1 MGKTPR
7 EDLAIHGG
15 PKAMAAV
22 TGRAEPKIGVA
33 EFLSI
38 AERFGFSA
46 AAMERLRSAVGD
58 DDLPDGGPNLARF
71 MCPSPP
77 ATKGEAFE
85 ALARETFGV
94 RHAIAVSSGTGA
106 LHAAMA
112 AVGAGPGKEVIC
124 PAVGFMATSAA
135 VAVTGATPVFCD
147 VDESFTIDPS
157 KIAALI
163 TPRTVAVAPTH
174 QWGGVCDMGPIVE
187 AARTGGLKV
196 VEDCAQSP
204 GARYRGRPVGS
215 IGDVGCFSISA
226 YKIIGGGEGGLVV
239 TDDDRLADR
248 ARQLAECG
256 GLWRPD
262 RFARPRYDGELFAG
276 TNYRLSELEAAV
288 DCVQLS
294 KLPGIVGRFHDAFCR
309 VAGQLTGFA
318 GIVPRRVVDRDGW
331 IGYELRFYA
340 DSAEQAQRIAEA
352 LAAEGLGAR
361 ARGPAAGADW
371 HLYKDMFPVLLDPA
385 CASRPPG
392 AGDCPVAEG
401 LYDRSVV
408 VGMNQWWSGADCDA
422 AAAGINKV
430 LGAFCEPDPAAAPW
444 M

>member
-1 MGKTPR
+1 MSRTPS
-7 EDLAIHGG
+7 EDLAINGG
-15 PKAMAAV
+15 PKSLAAM
-22 TGRAEPKIGVA
+22 TGRAAPKIGVA

-46 AAMERLRSAVGD
+46 EAMDRLRSAVGD

-71 MCPSPP
+71 MCPLP
-77 ATKGEAFE
+77 ADTKGERME
-85 ALARETFGV
+85 ALAREMFGV
-94 RHAIAVSSGTGA
+94 RHAIGASSGTGA

-124 PAVGFMATSAA
+124 PAIGFMATSAA

-174 QWGGVCDMGPIVE
+174 QWGGVCDMDPILAV
-187 AARTGGLKV
+187 ARAGGLKV

-204 GARYRGRPVGS
+204 GARVRGRPVGS
-215 IGDVGCFSISA
+215 IGDIGCFSISA

-239 TDDDRLADR
+239 TNDDRLADR

-256 GLWRPD
+256 GLWRAD
-262 RFARPRYDGELFAG
+262 RFARPRYAGELFAG

-288 DCVQLS
+288 DCVQLA
-294 KLPGIVGRFHDAFCR
+294 KLPDIVARFHDVFVR
-309 VAGQLTGFA
+309 VAGQLKGFR

-340 DSAEQAQRIAEA
+340 DSAEQAGRIAEA
-352 LAAEGLGAR
+352 LAAEGLAAR
-361 ARGPAAGADW
+361 ARGPDAGPDW
-371 HLYKDMFPVLLDPA
+371 HLYKDMFPVLLDRA
-385 CASRPPG
+385 CEDRPMHAG
-392 AGDCPVAEG
+392 ACPVAES
-401 LYDRSVV
+401 LYDRSVI
-408 VGMNQWWSGADCDA
+408 VGLNQWYSPADCDA
-422 AAAGINKV
+422 VAAGINKV
-430 LGAFCEPDPAAAPW
+430 LGAFCAPDPAAPAW
-444 M
+444 R